1 MGDMW
6 TIYCHTHV
14 DSGRC
19 YVGLTKTTMLQR
31 WNRHVY
37 SASRSKGRSHFANAI
52 KKYGKDAFSHRV
64 LEVCETLEAA
74 NAAEKRLIE
83 ELGTR
88 DPLKGFNLMEGGGS
102 QPHPIRK
109 NPWNDSEYREKCTEA
124 TRTRMASVPKILLS
138 VTSKEVHSRPS
149 VKKKLSTAS
158 LDMWSRPDYR
168 KKQELL
174 ADSKRA
180 LPGLSIGA
188 DKLRSRT
195 HCKNG
200 HELSSENVRIHV
212 RKGTVHQ
219 IRVCLTCQRD
229 RHVRSVDNMTEDH
242 VEARRIQMRDRMR
255 RKRASP
261 SLDS

>member
-1 MGDMW
+1 MGDRW
-6 TIYCHTHV
+6 TIYCHTHI

-64 LEVCETLEAA
+64 LEVCDSLEAA

-102 QPHPIRK
+102 QPHPLRK
-109 NPWNDSEYREKCTEA
+109 NPWDDPIYRKNCTRSI
-124 TRTRMASVPKILLS
+124 RTRMSSPEVRLSSSV
-138 VTSKEVHSRPS
+138 VSKEVHSRPE
-149 VKKKLSTAS
+149 VQTKLSEAS
-158 LDMWSRPDYR
+158 IRMWSDPNYR
-168 KKQELL
+168 RKQELL
-174 ADSKRA
+174 SDSKRK
-180 LPGLSIGA
+180 LPGLLAGI
-188 DKLRSRT
+188 DRLRSRT
-195 HCKNG
+195 HCDNG
-200 HELSSENVRIHV
+200 HEFSPENTRIHV
-212 RKGTVHQ
+212 RRGTTHQ

-229 RHVRSVDNMTEDH
+229 RHVRSAGNMTE
-242 VEARRIQMRDRMR
+242 VQIEARRIQMRDCMR
-255 RKRASP
+255 RRRAR
-261 SLDS
+261 L